1 MNEKK
6 KFLIPE
12 IEIISFDNED
22 ILTKSGEEL
31 DGDMGDISL
40 GDIPF

>member
-1 MNEKK
+1 MKKEK

-12 IEIISFDNED
+12 IEVINFDNED